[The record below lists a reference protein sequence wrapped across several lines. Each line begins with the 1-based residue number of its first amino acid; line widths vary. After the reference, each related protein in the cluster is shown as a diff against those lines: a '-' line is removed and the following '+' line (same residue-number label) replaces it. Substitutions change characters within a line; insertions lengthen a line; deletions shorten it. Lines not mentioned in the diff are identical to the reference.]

1 MMLSMNQTLV
11 NLDVGE
17 TDMNIESLIQF
28 TAVLRLNNQS
38 LHSITLN
45 RILGPPGH
53 ILQTD
58 LVAQAIEQ
66 TLSVSA
72 LKTILSALTAGRQPG
87 HEVWIVLDSKETVGE
102 IQIKWIGAFYK
113 SIILLLFSNFAF
125 FPECWHV
132 LE

>member
-1 MMLSMNQTLV
+1 MFLNLQGLNKLAMMLSMNQTLV

-72 LKTILSALTAGRQPG
+72 LKTILSALTAGR
-87 HEVWIVLDSKETVGE
+87 
-102 IQIKWIGAFYK
+102 
-113 SIILLLFSNFAF
+113 
-125 FPECWHV
+125 
-132 LE
+132 